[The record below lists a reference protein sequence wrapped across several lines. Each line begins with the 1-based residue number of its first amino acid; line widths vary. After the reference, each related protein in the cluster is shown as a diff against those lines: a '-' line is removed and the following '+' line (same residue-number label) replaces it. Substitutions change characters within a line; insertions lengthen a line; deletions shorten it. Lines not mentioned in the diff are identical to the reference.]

1 MKKSLTQLSLVIS
14 LCFLLGFTFGCQN
27 QAAKAELDQ
36 FKAQAEF
43 QEQNKALVNR
53 MYEAANER
61 DFEAYKE
68 VVAPEYAWYVPSRN
82 TESISREGSM
92 EFVREMFDAFPDCHW
107 SIEDLIAEGNIV
119 VSRFIFRGTHEGE
132 YQGIPATGNKIEI
145 SGFMMTRI
153 ENGKL
158 VEDKEEVDQL
168 GFMQQLG
175 MELKPKEVTG
185 KK

>member
-1 MKKSLTQLSLVIS
+1 MKKSLMIIPLVIL
-14 LCFLLGFTFGCQN
+14 LCFAFSCQDKE
-27 QAAKAELDQ
+27 AMAEVE
-36 FKAQAEF
+36 EF
-43 QEQNKALVNR
+43 EARADIEAQNKTLVKR

-61 DFEAYKE
+61 DFEVYKE

-82 TESISREGSM
+82 TESISREGTI
-92 EFVREMFDAFPDCHW
+92 EFLREMFSAFPDCHW

-158 VEDKEEVDQL
+158 VEDKEDVDML
-168 GFMQQLG
+168 GMMMQLG
-175 MELKPKEVTG
+175 MELKPKEG
-185 KK
+185 EK